1 MPTISL
7 ACPSSPAPTRQG
19 PRAVH
24 VPAAPST
31 WHKDAPG
38 AGGTSLPCLPPALLS
53 RAGSPLCLQLCY
65 SGSELQ
71 HAQFRNAPLR
81 ATLNLCIHFWCSLF
95 FCPFKCSWGIF
106 VEYFNYFF
114 FAAKWIQK
122 INAKSSSLLLLK
134 QSHSHTYFHSPPLG
148 EWIFITLNSAI
159 II

>member
-7 ACPSSPAPTRQG
+7 ACPSSPAPTREG

-38 AGGTSLPCLPPALLS
+38 AGGTSLPCLPPALPS

-71 HAQFRNAPLR
+71 HAQLRNAPLR

-95 FCPFKCSWGIF
+95 FVPLNALGGYLWSILI
-106 VEYFNYFF
+106 YFF
-114 FAAKWIQK
+114 FAAKWIRK
-122 INAKSSSLLLLK
+122 MNAKSSSLLLLK